1 MGANKGSPSGGALFI
16 APPFSPNRTLLM
28 LRALRQL
35 CSAIKKFAEL
45 SLSCHK
51 SILHRRL
58 VLSFGCFQNTI
69 SRGSHAIYRFWNNS
83 FQTTTAIQFWT
94 AFELNQHKIQIFI
107 ITPILLYSFLFR
119 TLLFCYHLKK
129 KLPRFLDAK
138 KSQQEYLN
146 LLHDILKAGYSENLA
161 FEVYPKWRLDTKNN
175 LKKSNRCITRKTK
188 ILQEKRTNYIVYN
201 ETAKSIMFS
210 DVEDFYCNKENDVLE
225 HHNHQTP
232 RKKSDYMEVLVSKIL
247 KNTFGH
253 AIVVCPKNNSK
264 SKQQMKMYLHHFQFM
279 NLQ

>member
-1 MGANKGSPSGGALFI
+1 M
-16 APPFSPNRTLLM
+16 
-28 LRALRQL
+28 
-35 CSAIKKFAEL
+35 
-45 SLSCHK
+45 
-51 SILHRRL
+51 
-58 VLSFGCFQNTI
+58 
-69 SRGSHAIYRFWNNS
+69 
-83 FQTTTAIQFWT
+83 
-94 AFELNQHKIQIFI
+94 
-107 ITPILLYSFLFR
+107 
-119 TLLFCYHLKK
+119 
-129 KLPRFLDAK
+129 

-210 DVEDFYCNKENDVLE
+210 DVEDFYWNKENDVLE

-264 SKQQMKMYLHHFQFM
+264 SK
-279 NLQ
+279 